1 MSIYLDNSATS
12 WPKPP
17 AVIAA
22 ISESLTNYGGSPGR
36 SGHHFSV
43 KAAKEVFETREL
55 IASFFN
61 APSSDR
67 VIFTSNATHAINVAL
82 KGILKKGDHVLI
94 SSMEHNSV
102 IRPLRFLEKERSIE
116 ITIVDCNKN
125 GQLNIELLKNNIKS
139 NTKMVVT
146 IHGSNVTG
154 TILPIREIG
163 AICKSKNILYMV
175 DAAQTAGIIPID
187 IQTDNIDILA
197 FTGHKEL
204 YGPTGIGGLCIK
216 NDLHIESLIQGGTGS
231 KSEMEIHP
239 SFYPDLL
246 EAGTQNML
254 GIIGLKAGINYILE
268 QGMDNLRNKQFQLTN
283 YFLSQLKEIEN
294 IILYGC
300 DSKEE
305 RLPVISLNIKNIV
318 PSDLAFKLDKKFGI
332 MVRAGLHCSP
342 LAHKSI
348 GTFPQGTV
356 RFSIGGFTTEEDIQL
371 TIHAL
376 QKIAIKS

>member
-1 MSIYLDNSATS
+1 MSTYLDNSATS

-43 KAAKEVFETREL
+43 KASKEVFETREL

-61 APSSDR
+61 SPSSDR
-67 VIFTSNATHAINVAL
+67 VIFTSNATHAINIAL

-102 IRPLRFLEKERSIE
+102 IRPLRFLEKEKSIE

-125 GQLNIELLKNNIKS
+125 GQINIEQLKNNIKP

-154 TILPIREIG
+154 AILPIREIG

-187 IQTDNIDILA
+187 IQKDNIDILA

-216 NDLHIESLIQGGTGS
+216 NDLQIESLIQGGTGS

-246 EAGTQNML
+246 EAGTQNMP
-254 GIIGLKAGINYILE
+254 GIIGLKAGLNYILKL
-268 QGMDNLRNKQFQLTN
+268 GMDNLRNKQFQLTN
-283 YFLSQLKEIEN
+283 YFISQLKEIEN

-318 PSDLAFKLDKKFGI
+318 PSDLAFTLDKEFGI